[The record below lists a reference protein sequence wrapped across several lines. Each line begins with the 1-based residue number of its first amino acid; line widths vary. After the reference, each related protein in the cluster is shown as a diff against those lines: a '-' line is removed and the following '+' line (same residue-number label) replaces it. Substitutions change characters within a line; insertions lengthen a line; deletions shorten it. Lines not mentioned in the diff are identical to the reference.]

1 MRELLENELEAR
13 QGGQPLTDAIFSL
26 GARAGDIAPHRRTEQ
41 LLFVSW
47 SFCFVCNK
55 QERCLAWIINCPH
68 HLTCPASLL
77 SHILHYSKTDT

>member
-1 MRELLENELEAR
+1 MQELPENELEVR

-26 GARAGDIAPHRRTEQ
+26 GARAGDIAPWRNTEQ

-55 QERCLAWIINCPH
+55 PECCLAWIINCPH
-68 HLTCPASLL
+68 HLTCLASL
-77 SHILHYSKTDT
+77 